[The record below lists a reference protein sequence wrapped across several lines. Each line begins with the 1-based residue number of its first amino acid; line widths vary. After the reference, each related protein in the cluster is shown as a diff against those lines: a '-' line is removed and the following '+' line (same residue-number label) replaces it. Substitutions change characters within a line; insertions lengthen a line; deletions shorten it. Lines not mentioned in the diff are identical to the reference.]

1 MTLGS
6 IMISNPFSND
16 STMPE
21 APLLD
26 GEEVLPKSPSAG
38 KTSPAEQ
45 GLEVPMG
52 WKPTHNEPV
61 PVVRCIGT
69 ASTTGERCKRWSLR
83 GTNVC
88 RKHGAQL
95 PNVRDHA
102 EAVVES
108 ARLQLMGMADD
119 AVEVLSDLMKAGVA
133 DAVRLKAAET
143 VLTRAGI
150 KDAISLDVEVTHNV
164 SLSEDIGKRLEI
176 MRQRQ
181 LAAAAEAEAAA
192 ELAEQEELIDEGEI
206 VDEPEEA

>member
-1 MTLGS
+1 
-6 IMISNPFSND
+6 
-16 STMPE
+16 MPE
-21 APLLD
+21 PPLLD
-26 GEEVLPKSPSAG
+26 EEEFISRSPSAG

-61 PVVRCIGT
+61 PVVRCIGI
-69 ASTTGERCKRWSLR
+69 ASTTGERCRRWSLR

-143 VLTRAGI
+143 VLTRSGI
-150 KDAISLDVEVTHNV
+150 KDGVTFEVEVTHNV
-164 SLSEDIGKRLEI
+164 SLAGEIGKKLEI

-181 LAAAAEAEAAA
+181 ITAEKEAAEA
-192 ELAEQEELIDEGEI
+192 AEQELLDEGEI
-206 VDEPEEA
+206 LDAEEVPEG

>member
-1 MTLGS
+1 
-6 IMISNPFSND
+6 MISNPFAPESN
-16 STMPE
+16 MPE
-21 APLLD
+21 PPSLD
-26 GEEVLPKSPSAG
+26 DSVVLSKSPSAG

-52 WKPTHNEPV
+52 WKPTASEPV

-69 ASTTGERCKRWSLR
+69 SSSTGERCRRWSLR
-83 GTNVC
+83 GTNIC

-95 PNVRDHA
+95 PSVRAHA

-119 AVEVLSDLMKAGVA
+119 AVEVLHDLMKAGVA

-150 KDAISLDVEVTHNV
+150 KDAISLDIEVTHNV
-164 SLSEDIGKRLEI
+164 SLSEDINKRLEI

-181 LAAAAEAEAAA
+181 LASIKEA
-192 ELAEQEELIDEGEI
+192 EELIDEGEI
-206 VDEPEEA
+206 VEDDAEEQANPPLHVKKNK